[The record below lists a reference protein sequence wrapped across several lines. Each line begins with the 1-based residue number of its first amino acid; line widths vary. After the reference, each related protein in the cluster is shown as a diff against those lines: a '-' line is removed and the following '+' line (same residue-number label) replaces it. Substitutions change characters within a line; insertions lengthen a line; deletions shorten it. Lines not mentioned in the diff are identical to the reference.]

1 MTEPW
6 LTTPVSAKVRR
17 RRPRQPGTAARDR
30 SCSPDTSA
38 SPTHRVHWRRRADQ
52 HSRRLAATTLWSA
65 HSVARGR
72 SRPHRDVAVDHC
84 INVGY
89 GENTG
94 EWKGQT
100 RRGCIRRCPP
110 SAARSANANSG
121 RSVPYGSRCF
131 HPSGNGPPVPPYGD
145 RPAPLARAI
154 PWAYPSARRS
164 VFLLV
169 QPASD
174 RTSLH
179 HPRVTRRRFESAEPL
194 PFGGQWPDSIR
205 VRRKPAGLVIPSP
218 ASPRT

>member
-1 MTEPW
+1 MTESP
-6 LTTPVSAKVRR
+6 LATPVSATVRR
-17 RRPRQPGTAARDR
+17 RRLRSAGDGGPGTARVPPTPAR
-30 SCSPDTSA
+30 
-38 SPTHRVHWRRRADQ
+38 PTHLVRWRRRAGQ

-121 RSVPYGSRCF
+121 RSVPYGSRRF

-145 RPAPLARAI
+145 RPVPLARAI